1 MKLTKFAT
9 DLFEKIKAWIDPK
22 LDALRQENQTLKAEL
37 LELRKSL
44 DELVVKQNDAE
55 TGHSKLAQLLLDV
68 TDTIPS
74 PDAISEIVQ
83 RAVDE
88 LAIPSQEDVEGV
100 VARAVENIEIPPG
113 EKGEPGPQGPEGP
126 QGIQGPEGP
135 AGLDGKD
142 GAPGADGKDGA
153 PGIDGKDGAPG
164 IDGKDGAP
172 GADGKDAL
180 EQIEFIPDIEW
191 DKSYPRGVYGHSGG
205 SVYRS
210 YTKTDGTRGWDL
222 FLAGLPEIHIDQPD
236 ERTVR
241 LTSGAQTKDLQL
253 PVMIYRGVWSADKSY
268 EVGDVVTLR
277 GSTWHCDKAGNTE
290 RPNGPDSGWT
300 MQTKAGRDA
309 S

>member
-22 LDALRQENQTLKAEL
+22 LDALRQENQQLKLEL
-37 LELRKSL
+37 AELRKGL
-44 DELVVKQNDAE
+44 DDAVSKQNDAE
-55 TGHSKLAQLLLDV
+55 AGHTKLAKLLLDV
-68 TDTIPS
+68 TETIPS
-74 PDAISEIVQ
+74 DESIAEAIQ
-83 RAVDE
+83 RSVDE
-88 LAIPSQEDVEGV
+88 LVIPSQEDVEGV
-100 VARAVENIEIPPG
+100 VARAVANIEIPPG

-126 QGIQGPEGP
+126 QGIQGLDGP
-135 AGLDGKD
+135 AGKD

-153 PGIDGKDGAPG
+153 PGIDGKDG
-164 IDGKDGAP
+164 
-172 GADGKDAL
+172 KDAL
-180 EQIEFIPDIEW
+180 EQIEFIPDIDW
-191 DKSYPRGVYGHSGG
+191 GKSYPRGVYGHSGG

-222 FLAGLPEIHIDQPD
+222 FLAGLPELHIDQPD

-277 GSTWHCDKAGNTE
+277 GSTWHCDKAGNAE

-300 MQTKAGRDA
+300 MQTKAGKDA